1 MCYAYR
7 MAHTQ
12 TAHELANE
20 FTPRLS
26 KLVRLLAR
34 ETAGTGMSRTSL
46 SVLATL
52 RDAGTARITE
62 LAETEHVAQPSMT
75 TLVSRLEKQEL
86 VQRRADPH
94 DGRAVAVVLTRAG
107 RAELERMTAARTEL
121 LAHRLQS
128 LTPAER
134 TALAAA
140 LPALDRLITEEAH

>member
-1 MCYAYR
+1 

-12 TAHELANE
+12 TARDLADE
-20 FTPRLS
+20 YTARLS
-26 KLVRLLAR
+26 KLVRLLIR

-75 TLVSRLEKQEL
+75 TLVSRLEKQGL
-86 VQRRADPH
+86 VQRRADPQ
-94 DGRAVAVVLTRAG
+94 DGRAVAVVLTPAG
-107 RAELERMTAARTEL
+107 RAELERMTAARIEL
-121 LAHRLQS
+121 LAHRLES
-128 LTPAER
+128 LTPGER

-140 LPALDRLITEEAH
+140 LPALDRLITEDEH

>member
-1 MCYAYR
+1 

-12 TAHELANE
+12 TAHELADE

-26 KLVRLLAR
+26 KLIRLLTR
-34 ETAGTGMSRTSL
+34 ETAGAGMSRTSL

-75 TLVSRLEKQEL
+75 TLVSRLEKQGL
-86 VQRRADPH
+86 VQRGADPH
-94 DGRAVAVVLTRAG
+94 DGRAVAVVLTQTG
-107 RAELERMTAARTEL
+107 RAELKRMTAARTEL

-128 LTPAER
+128 LAPAER
-134 TALAAA
+134 AALAAA
-140 LPALDRLITEEAH
+140 LPALDRLITEEER

>member
-1 MCYAYR
+1 

-75 TLVSRLEKQEL
+75 TLVWKSRDSCNA
-86 VQRRADPH
+86 RR
-94 DGRAVAVVLTRAG
+94 TRTTDAP
-107 RAELERMTAARTEL
+107 
-121 LAHRLQS
+121 S
-128 LTPAER
+128 PSC
-134 TALAAA
+134 
-140 LPALDRLITEEAH
+140 